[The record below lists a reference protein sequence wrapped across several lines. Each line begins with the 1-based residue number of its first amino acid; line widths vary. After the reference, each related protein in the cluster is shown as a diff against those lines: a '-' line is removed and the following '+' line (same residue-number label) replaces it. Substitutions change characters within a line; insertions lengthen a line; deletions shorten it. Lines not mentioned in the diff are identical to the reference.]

1 MSTVAQSV
9 SRPRTRRK
17 LGLLEALLLGVLVL
31 NALGVIVPLL
41 LMLISALKPTPE
53 IFASPFALPKTW
65 AIENFAKVWQSGRFD
80 LYFRNSIL
88 ITLGSELLILGF
100 SAMAGYA
107 LGRYRFRLNDT
118 LYLFFLAGLMFPA
131 KLALVPLFVQLK
143 GMGLLNSHLGL
154 ILLYAAG
161 GIPAAVFI
169 LTGFFRALPSDLDNA
184 ARIDGAS
191 EFQVFWRV
199 MLPLVRPQLAIVA
212 IYTAIPIWN
221 DFLLPLAF
229 LQSPELKTVPQG
241 LSVFFGE
248 YATDYGPLFAGLTLA
263 ALPLI
268 VLYLLLSEQ
277 FIKGLTAGATKG

>member
-1 MSTVAQSV
+1 LSN
-9 SRPRTRRK
+9 PWRR
-17 LGLLEALLLGVLVL
+17 LGSSGIFLFGLLVL
-31 NALGVIVPLL
+31 NALGVILPLL
-41 LMLISALKPTPE
+41 LMLISAIKPTPE
-53 IFASPFALPKTW
+53 IFASPFALPQTW
-65 AIENFAKVWQSGRFD
+65 SLNNFAKVWESGRFD

-88 ITLGSELLILGF
+88 ITAGAELLILGF

-107 LGRYRFRLNDT
+107 LGRFKFRLNDAI
-118 LYLFFLAGLMFPA
+118 YVFFLAGLMFPA
-131 KLALVPLFVQLK
+131 KLVLVPLFVQLK
-143 GMGLLNSHLGL
+143 EMGLINSHFGL
-154 ILLYAAG
+154 ILVYAAG

-191 EFQVFWRV
+191 EWQVFWKV

-221 DFLLPLAF
+221 DFLLPLVF
-229 LQSPELKTVPQG
+229 LQDPSLKTVPQG
-241 LSVFFGE
+241 LTVFFGE

-263 ALPLI
+263 AMPLI
-268 VLYLLLSEQ
+268 LLYLLLSEQ

>member
-1 MSTVAQSV
+1 MSLSRSV
-9 SRPRTRRK
+9 SPWRK
-17 LGLLEALLLGVLVL
+17 LGPSGTLLFGLLVL
-31 NALGVIVPLL
+31 NALGVILPLL
-41 LMLISALKPTPE
+41 LMLISAIKPTPE
-53 IFASPFALPKTW
+53 IFASPFALPQTW
-65 AIENFAKVWQSGRFD
+65 SLDNFAKVWQSGRFD

-88 ITLGSELLILGF
+88 ITVGAEILILAF

-107 LGRYRFRLNDT
+107 LGRFKFRFNDAI
-118 LYLFFLAGLMFPA
+118 YVFFLAGLMFPA
-131 KLALVPLFVQLK
+131 KLVLVPLFVQLK
-143 GMGLLNSHLGL
+143 EMGLINSHLGL
-154 ILLYAAG
+154 ILVYAAG

-191 EFQVFWRV
+191 EWQVFWKV

-221 DFLLPLAF
+221 DFLLPLVF
-229 LQSPELKTVPQG
+229 LQDPTLKTVPQG
-241 LSVFFGE
+241 LTVFFGE

-263 ALPLI
+263 AMPLI
-268 VLYLLLSEQ
+268 LLYLLLSEQ

>member
-1 MSTVAQSV
+1 
-9 SRPRTRRK
+9 
-17 LGLLEALLLGVLVL
+17 
-31 NALGVIVPLL
+31 
-41 LMLISALKPTPE
+41 
-53 IFASPFALPKTW
+53 
-65 AIENFAKVWQSGRFD
+65 
-80 LYFRNSIL
+80 
-88 ITLGSELLILGF
+88 
-100 SAMAGYA
+100 
-107 LGRYRFRLNDT
+107 
-118 LYLFFLAGLMFPA
+118 MFPA
-131 KLALVPLFVQLK
+131 KLVLVPLFIQLK
-143 GMGLLNSHLGL
+143 SMGLINSHLGL
-154 ILLYAAG
+154 ILVYAAG

-241 LSVFFGE
+241 LTVFFGE
-248 YATDYGPLFAGLTLA
+248 HATDYGPLFAGLSMA

-268 VLYLLLSEQ
+268 LLYIVLSEQ

>member
-1 MSTVAQSV
+1 MNP
-9 SRPRTRRK
+9 SRLSNPWRR
-17 LGLLEALLLGVLVL
+17 LGSSGIFLFGLLVL
-31 NALGVIVPLL
+31 NALGVILPLL
-41 LMLISALKPTPE
+41 LMLISAIKPTPE
-53 IFASPFALPKTW
+53 IFASPFALPQTW
-65 AIENFAKVWQSGRFD
+65 SLNNFAKVWESGRFD

-88 ITLGSELLILGF
+88 ITAGAELLILGF

-107 LGRYRFRLNDT
+107 LGRFKFRLNDAI
-118 LYLFFLAGLMFPA
+118 YVFFLAGLMFPA
-131 KLALVPLFVQLK
+131 KLVLVPLFVQLK
-143 GMGLLNSHLGL
+143 EMGLINSHFGL
-154 ILLYAAG
+154 ILVYAAG

-191 EFQVFWRV
+191 EWQVFWKV

-221 DFLLPLAF
+221 DFLLPLVF
-229 LQSPELKTVPQG
+229 LQDPSLKTVPQG
-241 LSVFFGE
+241 LTVFFGE

-263 ALPLI
+263 AMPLI
-268 VLYLLLSEQ
+268 LLYLLLSEQ

>member
-1 MSTVAQSV
+1 M
-9 SRPRTRRK
+9 RGRK
-17 LGLLEALLLGVLVL
+17 LGLLEALLLGVLIL
-31 NALGVIVPLL
+31 NALGVMGPLF
-41 LMLISALKPTPE
+41 LMLISAFKPTSE
-53 IFASPFALPKTW
+53 IFASPFAWPKTW
-65 AIENFAKVWQSGRFD
+65 EIENFAKVWQSGRFD

-118 LYLFFLAGLMFPA
+118 LYLVFLAGLMFPA

-143 GMGLLNSHLGL
+143 QMGLLNSHLGL
-154 ILLYAAG
+154 ILVYAAG

-191 EFQVFWRV
+191 EFGVFWRV

-241 LSVFFGE
+241 LAVFFGE

>member
-1 MSTVAQSV
+1 MTRK
-9 SRPRTRRK
+9 RP
-17 LGLLEALLLGVLVL
+17 LGLAELLLIGLLVVNTLGVL
-31 NALGVIVPLL
+31 GPML
-41 LMLISALKPTPE
+41 LMLFSALKSTPE
-53 IFASPFALPKTW
+53 IFASPFALPQTW
-65 AIENFAKVWQSGRFD
+65 SLENFAEVWQSGRFE

-88 ITLGSELLILGF
+88 ITLGSEAIILAF

-107 LGRYRFRLNDT
+107 LGRFRFRLNHT
-118 LYLFFLAGLMFPA
+118 IYLFFLAGLMFPA
-131 KLALVPLFVQLK
+131 KLVLVPLFIQLK
-143 GMGLLNSHLGL
+143 SMGLINSHLGL
-154 ILLYAAG
+154 ILVYAAG

-241 LSVFFGE
+241 LTVFFGE
-248 YATDYGPLFAGLTLA
+248 HATDYGPLFAGLSMA

-268 VLYLLLSEQ
+268 LLYIVLSEQ

>member
-1 MSTVAQSV
+1 MTRK
-9 SRPRTRRK
+9 RP
-17 LGLLEALLLGVLVL
+17 LGLTELLLIGLLVVNTLGVLGPM
-31 NALGVIVPLL
+31 AL
-41 LMLISALKPTPE
+41 MFISALKATPE
-53 IFASPFALPKTW
+53 IFASPFALPQTW
-65 AIENFAKVWQSGRFD
+65 NLANFAEVWASGRFE

-88 ITLGSELLILGF
+88 ITLGAEILILAS

-107 LGRYRFRLNDT
+107 LGRFNFRLNNT
-118 LYLFFLAGLMFPA
+118 VYLIFLVGLMFPA
-131 KLALVPLFVQLK
+131 KLVLVPLFIQLK
-143 GMGLLNSHLGL
+143 ALGLINSHLGL
-154 ILLYAAG
+154 ILVYAAG

-169 LTGFFRALPSDLDNA
+169 LTGFFRSLPSDLDNA
-184 ARIDGAS
+184 ARMDGAS

-241 LSVFFGE
+241 LTVFFGE
-248 YATDYGPLFAGLTLA
+248 HATDYGPLFAGLSMA

-268 VLYLLLSEQ
+268 LLYVVLSEQ

>member
-1 MSTVAQSV
+1 MIRK
-9 SRPRTRRK
+9 RP
-17 LGLLEALLLGVLVL
+17 LGLAELLLIGLLVVNTLGVL
-31 NALGVIVPLL
+31 GPML
-41 LMLISALKPTPE
+41 LMLISALKSTPE
-53 IFASPFALPKTW
+53 IFASPFALPQTW
-65 AIENFAKVWQSGRFD
+65 SLANFAEVWESGRFE

-88 ITLGSELLILGF
+88 VTLGAEAIILAC

-107 LGRYRFRLNDT
+107 LGRFKFRLNNT
-118 LYLFFLAGLMFPA
+118 IYLFFLVGLMFPA
-131 KLALVPLFVQLK
+131 KLVLVPLFIQLK
-143 GMGLLNSHLGL
+143 AMGLINSHLGL
-154 ILLYAAG
+154 ILVYAAG

-241 LSVFFGE
+241 LTVFFGE
-248 YATDYGPLFAGLTLA
+248 HATDYGPLFAGLSMA

-268 VLYLLLSEQ
+268 LLYIVLSEQ

>member
-1 MSTVAQSV
+1 MTL
-9 SRPRTRRK
+9 RRK
-17 LGLLEALLLGVLVL
+17 IGVVEAALIGLLVL
-31 NALGVIVPLL
+31 NALAVLIPLF
-41 LMLISALKPTPE
+41 LMLMSGFKTTPE

-65 AIENFAKVWQSGRFD
+65 SLENFGKVWESGRFD
-80 LYFRNSIL
+80 LYFRNSIFV
-88 ITLGSELLILGF
+88 TAGAELLIIGF

-107 LGRYRFRLNDT
+107 LGRFKFRLNN
-118 LYLFFLAGLMFPA
+118 LVYLFFLAGLMFPA
-131 KLALVPLFVQLK
+131 KLVLVPLFVQLK
-143 GMGLLNSHLGL
+143 QMGLINSHLGL
-154 ILLYAAG
+154 ILVYAAAG
-161 GIPAAVFI
+161 VPAAVFI
-169 LTGFFRALPSDLDNA
+169 LTGFFRALPSELDNA

-191 EFQVFWRV
+191 EFQVFWHV

-248 YATDYGPLFAGLTLA
+248 YATDYGPLFAGLSMA

-268 VLYLLLSEQ
+268 LLYLLLSEQ
-277 FIKGLTAGATKG
+277 FIKGLTAGAVKG